1 MRINRQYIA
10 GEWRE
15 SVSVHEQAE
24 VFSRQP
30 FSVTHLS
37 APDDVETAL
46 AAARNAAEKMESVP
60 AHRRARWLREAADA
74 LVARIDEF
82 AAMLVAESGKPLML
96 CHSEIG
102 RSAETLRFSA
112 DEATRIAGSVLPM
125 DASERGEGRLG
136 FYVRVPVGVVSAI
149 TPFNAPLN
157 LLAHKIG
164 PALAAGNAVIAKP
177 DPRAASCATRLVE
190 LFAELGLPPGAINL
204 VHGGR
209 DVGERLT
216 VDDRVDL
223 ISFTGSKQ
231 AAFNIVR
238 QAGLKRVQFELGGNA
253 GNIVCEDADL
263 DVAASELAIH
273 AFGHAG
279 QSCIGVQ
286 RIHVHQAVHA
296 QFMEKFLEHVRA
308 LKVGDPALPDTQ
320 VGPLIDAA
328 TAERLEG
335 WIRQA
340 VDAGAALLTG
350 GVRDGAMLTPTV
362 LVDVDKRLPV
372 VCEEVFG
379 PIVTVERVTDLEAAI
394 ESLNDSIYGL
404 QAGVFTKS
412 VSTALECVRRLK
424 VGGVVVNGTSNYR
437 VDHQPYGGVKK
448 SGIGREGP
456 AFAIEAMTELRMAV
470 MQ

>member
-1 MRINRQYIA
+1 MRINRQFIA
-10 GEWRE
+10 GEWRD
-15 SVSVHEQAE
+15 SASTHEQRE
-24 VFSRQP
+24 VFSQRA
-30 FSVTHLS
+30 FSLTYLS
-37 APDDVETAL
+37 ASGDVEDAL
-46 AAARNAAEKMESVP
+46 AAARRATGDMEATP
-60 AHRRARWLREAADA
+60 AHQRARWLRQAADA
-74 LVARIDEF
+74 LAVRSDEL
-82 AAMLVAESGKPLML
+82 AGMLVAESGKPWML

-102 RSAETLRFSA
+102 RSIETLRFSA
-112 DEATRIAGSVLPM
+112 DEATRIAGCVLPM
-125 DASERGEGRLG
+125 DASERGDGRFG

-157 LLAHKIG
+157 LFAHKIG
-164 PALAAGNAVIAKP
+164 PALAAGNTVIAKP
-177 DPRAASCATRLVE
+177 DPRAASCATVLVE
-190 LFAELGLPPGAINL
+190 VLSGLGLPSGAINL

-209 DVGERLT
+209 DVGERL
-216 VDDRVDL
+216 VSDERVNL

-231 AAFNIVR
+231 AAHHIVR

-263 DVAASELAIH
+263 ELAASELAIH

-286 RIHVHQAVHA
+286 RIHVHDAVYMA
-296 QFMEKFLEHVRA
+296 FMDRFLENVRM

-328 TAERLEG
+328 TSERLER
-335 WIRQA
+335 WIRDA
-340 VDAGAALLTG
+340 VDAGARLLTG
-350 GVRDGAMLTPTV
+350 GVRDGAMLTPAV
-362 LVDVDKRLPV
+362 LADVDKRLPI

-379 PIVTVERVTDLEAAI
+379 PIVTVERVSSLNEAI
-394 ESLNDSIYGL
+394 ESLNDSVYGL
-404 QAGVFTKS
+404 QAGVFTGS
-412 VSTALECVRRLK
+412 IGTALECVRRLK
-424 VGGVVVNGTSNYR
+424 VGGVVINGTSNYR
-437 VDHQPYGGVKK
+437 VDHQPYGGVKQ

>member
-1 MRINRQYIA
+1 MA
-10 GEWRE
+10 GMWRE
-15 SVSVHEQAE
+15 SASVHEQKD
-24 VFSRQP
+24 VFRQMP
-30 FSVTHLS
+30 YSITHLS
-37 APDDVETAL
+37 SPDDVDAALQAAHVGASAMEAAPAHQRASWLRLAAAAL
-46 AAARNAAEKMESVP
+46 AA
-60 AHRRARWLREAADA
+60 RR
-74 LVARIDEF
+74 DEL

-96 CHSEIG
+96 CHSEIA
-102 RSAETLRFSA
+102 RSIETLRFSA
-112 DEATRIAGSVLPM
+112 DEATRMAGSVLPM
-125 DASERGEGRLG
+125 DASERGEGRFG
-136 FYVRVPVGVVSAI
+136 FYVRVPMGVVAAI

-177 DPRAASCATRLVE
+177 DPRAASCATV
-190 LFAELGLPPGAINL
+190 LFEAFEGIGLPAGALNL

-209 DVGERLT
+209 EVGERI
-216 VDDRVDL
+216 VNDPRVNL

-263 DVAASELAIH
+263 DLAANELAVH

-286 RIHVHQAVHA
+286 RIHVVDAVYPV
-296 QFMEKFLEHVRA
+296 FIRKFIDKVRA

-320 VGPLIDAA
+320 VGPLIDEA
-328 TAERLEG
+328 TSERLAG
-335 WIRQA
+335 WIRDA
-340 VDAGAALLTG
+340 VNAGATLLTG
-350 GVRDGAMLTPTV
+350 GERHGAMLTPAV
-362 LVDVDKRLPV
+362 LTDVDKRLPV

-379 PIVTVERVTDLEAAI
+379 PIVTVERVANLEAAI
-394 ESLNDSIYGL
+394 ESVNDSVYGL

-412 VSTALECVRRLK
+412 IHAALDCVRQLK

-437 VDHQPYGGVKK
+437 VDHQPYGGVKQ